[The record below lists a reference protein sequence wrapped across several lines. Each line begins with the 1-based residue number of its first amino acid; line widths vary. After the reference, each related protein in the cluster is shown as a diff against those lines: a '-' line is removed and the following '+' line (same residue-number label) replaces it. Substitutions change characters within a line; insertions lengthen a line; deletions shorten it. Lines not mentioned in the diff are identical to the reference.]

1 MTLTNR
7 AKHVERE
14 EKKKKRTE
22 KITLTIA
29 QRTAFQE
36 TFKHWESAIAPADHD
51 WDICIHFTL
60 TQALISQ
67 EVQQAL
73 AESIQR

>member
-14 EKKKKRTE
+14 EKKKRTE

-29 QRTAFQE
+29 QRTTLQE
-36 TFKHWESAIAPADHD
+36 TFKHGKSAIAPADHD
-51 WDICIHFTL
+51 
-60 TQALISQ
+60 
-67 EVQQAL
+67 
-73 AESIQR
+73 